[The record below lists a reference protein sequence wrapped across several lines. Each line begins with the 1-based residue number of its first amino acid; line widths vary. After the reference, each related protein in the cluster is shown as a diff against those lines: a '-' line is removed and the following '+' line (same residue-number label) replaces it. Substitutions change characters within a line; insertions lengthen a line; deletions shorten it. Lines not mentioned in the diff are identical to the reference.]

1 MNEFEL
7 IAQYFSPLGALLPG
21 AASDDLGIGDDAA
34 LLQPRPG
41 RQLVVCTD
49 TLVAGRHFDEQLTA
63 ASIGYK
69 ALAVNLSD
77 LAAMGAQPRAF
88 TLALT
93 LPEFDADWLAG
104 FAGGLQA
111 IAEQFACRLIGGDTT
126 RGPLSITITAI
137 GDVASGRALLRS
149 GARAGDQ
156 IAVSGHLG
164 DAALALRLGAQAPE
178 LLRKRLHRPCPR
190 IALGQLLGGRAHSC
204 IDLSDGL
211 VGDLGHILKA
221 SGVGAR
227 IRPDLLPASLAFL
240 AHCDPA
246 DRLALQGAGGDDYE
260 LCFTA
265 PAAVMT
271 QLASAAE
278 EPVTVIGEITESPGL
293 TLIDADGASMAA
305 QISDQIS
312 AFQHFE

>member
-7 IAQYFSPLGALLPG
+7 IAHYFSPLGSAV
-21 AASDDLGIGDDAA
+21 AAVGDADLGIGDDAA
-34 LLQPRPG
+34 LLQPRAG
-41 RQLVVCTD
+41 TQLAVCTD
-49 TLVAGRHFDEQLTA
+49 TLVAGRHFDEQLAA

-93 LPEFDADWLAG
+93 LPEFEADWLAQ
-104 FAGGLQA
+104 FALGLRELA
-111 IAEQFACRLIGGDTT
+111 GEFACRLIGGDTT

-137 GDVASGRALLRS
+137 GEVATGQALLRS
-149 GARAGDQ
+149 GALAGDQ
-156 IAVSGHLG
+156 IAVSGCLG

-178 LLRKRLHRPCPR
+178 SLRKRLHRPCPR
-190 IALGQLLGGRAHSC
+190 VALGQLLGGQAHSC

-211 VGDLGHILKA
+211 VGDLGHVLKA

-227 IRPDLLPASLAFL
+227 IRPGLLPASPEFL
-240 AHCDPA
+240 AHCAPA

-265 PAAVMT
+265 PAALMA
-271 QLASAAE
+271 QLARTASAAE
-278 EPVTVIGEITESPGL
+278 EAITVIGEITASPGL
-293 TLIDADGASMAA
+293 TLIDNDGASMAA
-305 QISDQIS
+305 PRS
-312 AFQHFE
+312 AYQHFE